1 MAYNKVVYGSNVLID
16 LTGDTATQADV
27 LAGKT
32 FHEADGDQVAGTCT
46 YDADTSDATA
56 AAGEI
61 LSGKTAYVG
70 GAKVTGSMANKG
82 AVSGTIATKAG
93 TYTIP
98 AGYHNGSGSVGISST
113 EQEKIIAGNIKS
125 GVSILGVTGTYSG
138 ASIAAQ
144 SKNATPTTAEQTIQP
159 DAGYDYLSS
168 VVIAA
173 IPYAEASN
181 SAGGTTVT
189 IG

>member
-1 MAYNKVVYGSNVLID
+1 
-16 LTGDTATQADV
+16 
-27 LAGKT
+27 
-32 FHEADGDQVAGTCT
+32 
-46 YDADTSDATA
+46 
-56 AAGEI
+56 
-61 LSGKTAYVG
+61 
-70 GAKVTGSMANKG
+70 MANKG
-82 AVSGTIATKAG
+82 AVSGTIATKTG